1 MISKTGLLLLIVT
14 LGLALGQTQTAL
26 ASSML
31 SIVPSGDGSY
41 VMQGIGVE
49 SAAAMDITVSYD
61 PTTLASPQFT
71 QGDMISGAMVAVND
85 TIPGTVRIGIVRTT
99 PVIGTGVIA
108 TLTFTR
114 RGDGAGKILALKSS
128 ISDING
134 KPLPVISQISQQSDT
149 TGDASNTSVITGE
162 SAATSLAS
170 ATPAGAELSAKLV
183 GPSSKFEGKGGLSAE
198 QSSGTGTAIEPA
210 SVSQSTTVSAGA
222 SGITAASEPSRN
234 KIQQFDSVLMRFKK
248 FKGVRTAKAVIGLF
262 AQDEMMSYHQQPAV
276 ALSDGKTPIR
286 VTFISSS
293 GEIKAADVAVMGAR
307 VISVKKD
314 PDYTNTWIAELMPE
328 KDAYEASFAVS
339 DGTLKRIYP
348 LTVAPKI
355 DMKMNKSGSMTEKD
369 LSAYLSD
376 QRQDVNKDGL
386 KNYLD
391 DYIYTANY
399 VFMANSLQTSI
410 KNNE

>member
-1 MISKTGLLLLIVT
+1 MISKTGLLLLSVT

-41 VMQGIGVE
+41 VVQGIGVE

-61 PTTLASPQFT
+61 TATLASPQFA

-99 PVIGTGVIA
+99 PIKGTGTIA

-114 RGDGAGKILALKSS
+114 KGDGSGKILTLKTS
-128 ISDING
+128 ISNING

-149 TGDASNTSVITGE
+149 TADASNTSVITGE

-170 ATPAGAELSAKLV
+170 AAPGGAELSAKLV

-210 SVSQSTTVSAGA
+210 SVSQATTVSAGA

-248 FKGVRTAKAVIGLF
+248 FKGERTAKAVIGLF

-276 ALSDGKTPIR
+276 ALSDGMTPIR
-286 VTFISSS
+286 VTFISST

-314 PDYTNTWIAELMPE
+314 PDYTNTWIAELVPE

-355 DMKMNKSGSMTEKD
+355 DMKLNKSGTMTEKD

-376 QRQDVNKDGL
+376 QRQDVNKDGE

-399 VFMANSLQTSI
+399 LFVTKSLQTSV
-410 KNNE
+410 KNN